1 MSAPAFPTVTYDA
14 IGVVR
19 SPFTELDGMPLQS
32 VAAEDVRGQIEVR
45 PEFRPALK
53 DLDGFSHVWVVSHLH
68 RSEPPTVSVVL
79 PFLDD
84 VERGLFATRSPRH
97 PNPIGLSVVRLL
109 GIEGSTLQVS
119 GLDLL
124 DGTPVLDLKPYVP
137 LFDGIDAE
145 RIGWLTHRADQVH
158 SIRADRRFDRH
169 DMPTLLRRPCVRDVM
184 DTNPKTQPHDATVG
198 EIRALFEHR
207 SVRLALLVNEGV
219 CIGTINRAAIP
230 ADARDEDAAAAF
242 AQAPQTIDADASLAE
257 AHRQLGETEDR
268 RLLVLDAEGRLQG
281 LLCHKGSRSGFCSN
295 KSSCDHRG
303 EAVAKSR
310 WRIVRWSES
319 GAGEE
324 QPGLLV
330 APEGKAISVGD
341 LLTLPPDTQVRWL
354 VVGVDDAPGDAEGG
368 IAAVEAFEPV

>member
-1 MSAPAFPTVTYDA
+1 MTAHESPTVRYEA

-32 VAAEDVRGQIEVR
+32 VAAEDVCGQIEVR
-45 PEFRPALK
+45 PEFRQALK

-68 RSEPPTVSVVL
+68 RSEPTTESVVL
-79 PFLDD
+79 PFLD

-109 GIEGSTLQVS
+109 GIEGSTLRVS

-137 LFDGIDAE
+137 LFDGVDAE

-158 SIRADRRFDRH
+158 SIRADRRFDQQQ
-169 DMPTLLRRPCVRDVM
+169 MPTLLRRPSVRDVM

-198 EIRALFEHR
+198 EIRTLFEHQ

-219 CIGTINRAAIP
+219 CTGTINRAAIP
-230 ADARDEDAAAAF
+230 ADARDDDAAATF
-242 AQAPQTIDADASLAE
+242 AQAPRTIDADASLAD
-257 AHRQLGETEDR
+257 AHHQLGETEDR
-268 RLLVLDAEGRLQG
+268 RLLVLDDQGRLQG
-281 LLCHKGSRSGFCSN
+281 LVCHKGSRSGFCSN

-303 EAVAKSR
+303 EAAKKTR
-310 WRIVRWSES
+310 WHFVRWSES
-319 GAGEE
+319 GAGDE

-341 LLTLPPDTQVRWL
+341 LLTLPPETRVRWL
-354 VVGVDDAPGDAEGG
+354 VLGVDDAPGDAEGG
-368 IAAVEAFEPV
+368 IATVEAFESV